1 MNTRISF
8 MHLEI
13 ASYSVGALFR
23 QVFLISAQWTSE
35 RDIAHMD
42 APLIVLN
49 VPIYRAGLS
58 RLGRRGRAA
67 AAGAYDQ
74 FLKSLFR

>member
-13 ASYSVGALFR
+13 ASYSVRALLR
-23 QVFLISAQWTSE
+23 QVFLISAQWLLSI
-35 RDIAHMD
+35 IAHKD

-49 VPIYRAGLS
+49 VPAGLS

-67 AAGAYDQ
+67 AGGA
-74 FLKSLFR
+74 LFR

>member
-13 ASYSVGALFR
+13 ASYSVRALFR
-23 QVFLISAQWTSE
+23 QVFLISAQWLLSN
-35 RDIAHMD
+35 IAHKD

-67 AAGAYDQ
+67 AGGAHDQ

>member
-13 ASYSVGALFR
+13 ASYSVRALLR
-23 QVFLISAQWTSE
+23 QVFLISAQWLLSI
-35 RDIAHMD
+35 IAHKD

-67 AAGAYDQ
+67 AGGA
-74 FLKSLFR
+74 LFR